1 MKIIDQT
8 PFLSEGDKISALNQ
22 VKATLKYGADWLQEI
37 NAQKTVIACFGKVL
51 DNSFTLL
58 RNVKLASLDI
68 NIPLILVGPAGIYV
82 LYATPLRGMFRAKGD
97 SWGTLVGY
105 TFKPARVNLIV
116 RTAKMG
122 RAVQTYL
129 ERQGY
134 PGSTPVE
141 AVLLASDPGL
151 HIDGVRPIVRV
162 VMRDGLEHFAASVVQ
177 GRAVFSAETVHDIL
191 NQITNPPS
199 ASPEQP
205 IAQGISAPPF
215 AQQAD
220 AFSLDTTQ
228 DSAARQIPARGGVHF
243 PESGAFAESLASLKS
258 EIIARRKKLSFS
270 TKQWAFLI
278 TFFVIEIIIL
288 VLFVALIVSNL

>member
-1 MKIIDQT
+1 
-8 PFLSEGDKISALNQ
+8 
-22 VKATLKYGADWLQEI
+22 
-37 NAQKTVIACFGKVL
+37 
-51 DNSFTLL
+51 
-58 RNVKLASLDI
+58 
-68 NIPLILVGPAGIYV
+68 
-82 LYATPLRGMFRAKGD
+82 
-97 SWGTLVGY
+97 
-105 TFKPARVNLIV
+105 
-116 RTAKMG
+116 
-122 RAVQTYL
+122 
-129 ERQGY
+129 
-134 PGSTPVE
+134 
-141 AVLLASDPGL
+141 
-151 HIDGVRPIVRV
+151 
-162 VMRDGLEHFAASVVQ
+162 MRDGLEHFAASVVQ

-258 EIIARRKKLSFS
+258 EIIARRKRLSFS

>member
-8 PFLSEGDKISALNQ
+8 PFLSEGGEISTLDQ
-22 VKATLKYGADWLQEI
+22 IKAALKYGADWLQEI

-58 RNVKLASLDI
+58 RNVRLASLDI

-82 LYATPLRGMFRAKGD
+82 LYATPLRGMYRAKGD
-97 SWGTLVGY
+97 TWGTLVGN

-116 RTAKMG
+116 RTAQMG
-122 RAVQTYL
+122 RTVQTYL

-215 AQQAD
+215 AQQVD
-220 AFSLDTTQ
+220 AFSLDSTQ
-228 DSAARQIPARGGVHF
+228 DSTARQIPARGGVHF

>member
-1 MKIIDQT
+1 
-8 PFLSEGDKISALNQ
+8 
-22 VKATLKYGADWLQEI
+22 
-37 NAQKTVIACFGKVL
+37 
-51 DNSFTLL
+51 
-58 RNVKLASLDI
+58 
-68 NIPLILVGPAGIYV
+68 
-82 LYATPLRGMFRAKGD
+82 
-97 SWGTLVGY
+97 
-105 TFKPARVNLIV
+105 
-116 RTAKMG
+116 MG
-122 RAVQTYL
+122 RAVQVHL

-134 PGSTPVE
+134 LPSSTPIE
-141 AVLLASDPGL
+141 TVLLATDPGL
-151 HIDGVRPIVRV
+151 QIDGVRPIVRV

-191 NQITNPPS
+191 NLITNPPS

-228 DSAARQIPARGGVHF
+228 DSAASQIPARRGVHF
-243 PESGAFAESLASLKS
+243 PESLASLKS
-258 EIIARRKKLSFS
+258 EITARRKKLPFS